1 MASNNELKNSP
12 LHFLGIGGIG
22 MSALARIA
30 LDGGL
35 KVSGIDRSDTDIV
48 KELRD
53 KGATIHI
60 GDGVHVDPS
69 MTVVYSSA
77 VSKDHPAL
85 QAAKAM
91 NCRLFH
97 RSQFL
102 KHLMEGKRS
111 LLVSGTHG
119 KTSTTA
125 LLTWVLM
132 SAGLEPSYAVG
143 GILKNTGINGSH
155 GNGSYFVAE
164 ADESDGSF
172 TEYTEGYGGIITNI
186 EEDHMNYWKNK
197 ETLVKGFTTFASQ
210 MKNLYWCI
218 DDPVLSSLKLQGQS
232 YGVSEKAD
240 WQLYDVC
247 QENTGLIFSVS
258 HSGHHFK
265 SIKLP
270 MIGSHQALNATSV
283 WGMCIDLGLTEKS
296 LREAFS
302 SFTGVSRRLERK
314 GEVKGILVY
323 DDYAH
328 HPTEVSVTLAALKK
342 RYTGKRL
349 IGIFQPHRY
358 TRTQDCLKEFATS
371 FEATDVIYI
380 TEIYSAGEDPIS
392 GITGKTLSDV
402 VPGSIFMSSDEDIL
416 EGVVKVAK
424 EGDIIITIGAGSI
437 TKLGPKILH
446 ALTLK

>member
-1 MASNNELKNSP
+1 
-12 LHFLGIGGIG
+12 

-30 LDGGL
+30 LNIGL
-35 KVSGIDRSDTDIV
+35 KVSGIDRSDTSIV

-60 GDGVHVDPS
+60 GDGVHLDPS
-69 MTVVYSSA
+69 MTVIYSSA
-77 VSKDHPAL
+77 LSETHPAL

-111 LLVSGTHG
+111 LLISGTHG

-186 EEDHMNYWKNK
+186 EEDHMSYWKN
-197 ETLVKGFTTFASQ
+197 EESLLKGFATFASQ
-210 MKNLYWCI
+210 IKNLYWCV
-218 DDPVLSSLKLQGQS
+218 DDPLLSSLKLQGQS
-232 YGVSEKAD
+232 YGTSEKAD

-247 QENTGLIFSVS
+247 QDSTGLIFSVS
-258 HSGHHFK
+258 HSGRHFK
-265 SIKLP
+265 SIRLP

-283 WGMCIDLGLTEKS
+283 WAMCIDLGLTEKS
-296 LREAFS
+296 IREAFS
-302 SFTGVSRRLERK
+302 SFNGVSRRLELK

-328 HPTEVSVTLAALKK
+328 HPTEVSVTLTALKL
-342 RYTGKRL
+342 YTGRRL

-358 TRTQDCLKEFATS
+358 TRTQDCLKLFATS
-371 FEATDVIYI
+371 FKVADVIYI
-380 TEIYSAGEDPIS
+380 TEIYSAGEDPII

-402 VPGSIFMSSDEDIL
+402 VPGSIFLKKDEDIL
-416 EGVVKVAK
+416 EEVMKVAK
-424 EGDIIITIGAGSI
+424 EGDVITTIGAGSI
-437 TKLGPKILH
+437 TNLGPKILH
-446 ALTLK
+446 TLALK